1 MQARIIE
8 ELNVSP
14 VIDPAE
20 QVRARIDFLKAYL
33 RTSGAAGFVLGIS
46 GGQDSTLAGMLCR
59 KAVEELVEEGDEAR
73 FVAVRLPY
81 GVQRDEADAQVALAY
96 IRPHHLAVVAAAGQG
111 ALHGTVRHSFTR
123 GGTVHIE
130 VDCPEVGSALEV
142 ELPAGAPELALVE
155 VGRPIGLAPRS
166 VNVHA
171 AKISSLAA

>member
-1 MQARIIE
+1 VQASIIA

-59 KAVEELVEEGDEAR
+59 KAVEELVEEGDRAR
-73 FVAVRLPY
+73 FIAVRLPY

-96 IRPHHLAVVAAAGQG
+96 IRPQETVVFNIGGNKFRLVAKVWFAGQ
-111 ALHGTVRHSFTR
+111 AVWIKFVGTHA
-123 GGTVHIE
+123 E
-130 VDCPEVGSALEV
+130 YDKLDVGSL
-142 ELPAGAPELALVE
+142 
-155 VGRPIGLAPRS
+155 
-166 VNVHA
+166 
-171 AKISSLAA
+171 

>member
-1 MQARIIE
+1 
-8 ELNVSP
+8 V
-14 VIDPAE
+14 
-20 QVRARIDFLKAYL
+20 VR
-33 RTSGAAGFVLGIS
+33 SGRVLVGSTILHPDAGAGI
-46 GGQDSTLAGMLCR
+46 
-59 KAVEELVEEGDEAR
+59 
-73 FVAVRLPY
+73 
-81 GVQRDEADAQVALAY
+81 ADGPALAY